1 MNAHTHTYTRTHMKT
16 PLFLLSLTLIAAAG
30 CGKGKPA
37 AAADPAA
44 ANAITVRAVAA
55 TNRVFERRLTVQGT
69 LEAKTFANVAARVAG
84 NLDAIWVD
92 EGDRV
97 TAGETRL
104 FQIDPVAL
112 SNAVTAA
119 EQNLDVAR
127 AGLAVARAS
136 RERVEAEARKAA
148 LDFARYERLHKEKKV
163 SDNEFET
170 ADTLHRQARAGI
182 AVAEA
187 QMALAQSQAGQAA
200 AALAIARKNL
210 DDARGIAPL
219 SGVVSR
225 RDAEPGEQMAVGRA
239 LLTIVDLD
247 SIEAAAFIPAQYYPD
262 IVPGE
267 TTFRL
272 AVNGRAAGIYVI
284 TYRSPTINP
293 VLRTFE
299 IKGAVRDASGAAVP
313 GAMADVTLV
322 FETRQGIG
330 VPTAA
335 VLARGG
341 REVVFVARDGTAV
354 QTAVTTGLQND
365 GWTEIRSG
373 LEPGVQVVSE
383 GQTQLHDGAPVDI
396 R

>member
-1 MNAHTHTYTRTHMKT
+1 MKRK
-16 PLFLLSLTLIAAAG
+16 LL
-30 CGKGKPA
+30 
-37 AAADPAA
+37 
-44 ANAITVRAVAA
+44 
-55 TNRVFERRLTVQGT
+55 
-69 LEAKTFANVAARVAG
+69 VAG
-84 NLDAIWVD
+84 
-92 EGDRV
+92 
-97 TAGETRL
+97 
-104 FQIDPVAL
+104 PVAL
-112 SNAVTAA
+112 VVVIALVAFLAWPRGGTAVT
-119 EQNLDVAR
+119 ED
-127 AGLAVARAS
+127 
-136 RERVEAEARKAA
+136 EA
-148 LDFARYERLHKEKKV
+148 LDNFR
-163 SDNEFET
+163 SD
-170 ADTLHRQARAGI
+170 
-182 AVAEA
+182 
-187 QMALAQSQAGQAA
+187 QSASTTS
-200 AALAIARKNL
+200 
-210 DDARGIAPL
+210 DDAGSAEGTEGPSAVDTTPTPGVYSFATTGQESVKLGPL
-219 SGVVSR
+219 PAET
-225 RDAEPGEQMAVGRA
+225 RD
-239 LLTIVDLD
+239 
-247 SIEAAAFIPAQYYPD
+247 YPD